1 VLNNNQFTGF
11 EQEPTTKVADVSFRL
26 NDYKLG
32 VSFIN
37 DIIGFDK
44 SQNVKIRFA
53 RQFSISEKSSFS
65 LGLSAG
71 TIHKRLEAT
80 KMTFEF
86 GDDPMSYYDIANTRF
101 DFDFGCEFLV
111 NNFFV
116 GFSVNHLGKQFSN
129 PDFDNP
135 VSHYY
140 AYAQMAINSTN
151 TFRFYPNTL
160 FRVWE
165 NTIYGELG
173 ILGFYK
179 DKVWLGTSYSNQ
191 HDLVS
196 TTGMRILK
204 NILFGYSFK
213 TNMNGKILNPGKAN
227 CHEIFLNFAFN
238 NKNGYMKS
246 VRFID

>member
-1 VLNNNQFTGF
+1 MRIFIFLILNIFLINVLNAQDLNISQYIFYRDGLNPASFTQNNDVNIFVLNNNQFTGF

-116 GFSVNHLGKQFSN
+116 GFSVNHLGILRSSV
-129 PDFDNP
+129 P
-135 VSHYY
+135 S
-140 AYAQMAINSTN
+140 SSL
-151 TFRFYPNTL
+151 NTL
-160 FRVWE
+160 SLPVC
-165 NTIYGELG
+165 
-173 ILGFYK
+173 
-179 DKVWLGTSYSNQ
+179 
-191 HDLVS
+191 S
-196 TTGMRILK
+196 TKGPLIVPRLK
-204 NILFGYSFK
+204 NL
-213 TNMNGKILNPGKAN
+213 P
-227 CHEIFLNFAFN
+227 
-238 NKNGYMKS
+238 
-246 VRFID
+246 V